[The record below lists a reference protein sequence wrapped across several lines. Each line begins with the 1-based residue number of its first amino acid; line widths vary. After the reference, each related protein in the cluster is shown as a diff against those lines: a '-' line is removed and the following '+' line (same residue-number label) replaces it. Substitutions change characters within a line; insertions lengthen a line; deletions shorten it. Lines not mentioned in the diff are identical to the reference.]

1 MADQLRG
8 GSTAGGYPIVTKK
21 EVPMTFRVDAG
32 KLQYSTDGGAS
43 WADAEYSSDATA
55 AANQILSGQ
64 TAYVGG
70 SKITGTMPNRGATN
84 YTLPINGSYTIP
96 SGYHNGSGVVSQ
108 SIATQGAQTITP
120 GTSDQTISAGQYL
133 SGTQTIAG
141 DPDLKASNILS
152 GKNIFG
158 VSGSLIAGAR
168 HATGTTTSTT
178 IAATLGWEAKTII
191 AQGSSGGLIIYRK
204 DGYSQVGTINYGT
217 MSSTVT
223 KTGLWADSQNDN
235 TPSSFYAYPTSAIDY
250 SGTWNTTSFSI
261 TVPDGNMGTIT
272 WHAYEF

>member
-43 WADAEYSSDATA
+43 WADAEYSTDATA

-70 SKITGTMPNRGATN
+70 SKITGTMPNRGTAN

-108 SIATQGAQTITP
+108 SITTKGAQTFTP
-120 GTSDQTISAGQYL
+120 GTSNQTIGAGQYL
-133 SGTQTIAG
+133 SGTQTILG
-141 DPDLKASNILS
+141 DPDLIASNIRS

-158 VSGSLIAGAR
+158 VAGNLVDVKYASGS
-168 HATGTTTSTT
+168 TTSTT
-178 IAATLGWEAKTII
+178 ISATVGFQPQVII
-191 AQGSSGGLIIYRK
+191 ARNTGIGGAWFITDAAELPYRALNASHTYQIY
-204 DGYSQVGTINYGT
+204 YANCVY
-217 MSSTVT
+217 MS
-223 KTGLWADSQNDN
+223 
-235 TPSSFYAYPTSAIDY
+235 Y
-250 SGTWNTTSFSI
+250 SGSCSHTNVTSI
-261 TVPDGNMGTIT
+261 TTTGFTIALPGASASGTFE
-272 WHAYEF
+272 WVAYGMSW

>member
-1 MADQLRG
+1 
-8 GSTAGGYPIVTKK
+8 
-21 EVPMTFRVDAG
+21 MTFRVDAG

-120 GTSDQTISAGQYL
+120 GTSNKTIASGRYL
-133 SGTQTIAG
+133 TGTQTILG
-141 DPDLKASNILS
+141 DPDLIASNILS

-158 VSGSLIAGAR
+158 VAGSVIAGTRYATGSTTSNVITVTLSFTPGLMIVNNR
-168 HATGTTTSTT
+168 TAGGTWLVSNGSDFFAVNPDVHATSDFLRNCIYGSYNNTISATTLTGFTTSSVSV
-178 IAATLGWEAKTII
+178 TLP
-191 AQGSSGGLIIYRK
+191 GSAGTSG
-204 DGYSQVGTINYGT
+204 
-217 MSSTVT
+217 
-223 KTGLWADSQNDN
+223 
-235 TPSSFYAYPTSAIDY
+235 
-250 SGTWNTTSFSI
+250 
-261 TVPDGNMGTIT
+261 
-272 WHAYEF
+272 AYEWIIIEAGF